1 MPLEGAYELFYC
13 DRAGNTSRRRLY
25 ARELKVG
32 PGKTLLG
39 GIDQAT
45 DAYRGFRADRI
56 EYLVD
61 AVTGEF
67 VRRNVLDWLLKRAD
81 RQERA
86 RRAEARRAA

>member
-1 MPLEGAYELFYC
+1 MPLEGAYDLFYC
-13 DRAGNTSRRRLY
+13 DGAGNASRRRLH

-61 AVTGEF
+61 GGTGEL
-67 VRRNVLDWLLKRAD
+67 VRRNVLDWLLKQAD
-81 RQERA
+81 RQEKA
-86 RRAEARRAA
+86 RKAEARRAA